1 MMWIGNVLL
10 LQSHARVR
18 KRAGVLATREGVV
31 SGFLPVSL
39 VALLRC
45 SPRSRQGNSA
55 RGRSVVGHF
64 HSWFPSTVTQP
75 ATQVCLSPV
84 TPLVVAR
91 AFSSSSPTIW
101 ILSVIDARF

>member
-1 MMWIGNVLL
+1 MWIGNVLL
-10 LQSHARVR
+10 LQSHERVR
-18 KRAGVLATREGVV
+18 KHAGVLATREGVV

-55 RGRSVVGHF
+55 RGKVCGWSLSQLVPE
-64 HSWFPSTVTQP
+64 HSDP